1 MYIPSFEQLLGL
13 SGWKYKDNFKLI
25 PKKLKMKLDF
35 GKLLK
40 IQSYIDQN
48 FSEKS
53 PLFEF

>member
-1 MYIPSFEQLLGL
+1 
-13 SGWKYKDNFKLI
+13 
-25 PKKLKMKLDF
+25 MKLDF

-53 PLFEF
+53 PLFEFQISQLHKISFDVYLEYK